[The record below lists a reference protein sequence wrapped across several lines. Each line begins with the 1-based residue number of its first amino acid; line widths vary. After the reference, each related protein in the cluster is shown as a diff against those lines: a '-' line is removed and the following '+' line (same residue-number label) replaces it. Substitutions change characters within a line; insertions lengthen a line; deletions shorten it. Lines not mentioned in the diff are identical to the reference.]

1 MSDIM
6 TPIPFSNLMN
16 WILTEQKKNS
26 TVFGVHKAYYAKEKL
41 TQTIF
46 GRKLETPIGPAAGPH
61 TQLAQNI
68 VAAYYAGSRFFELKT
83 VQIMDGAELSACV
96 NKPCILA
103 DDECY
108 NCEWSTELYVPQAM
122 AEYIKAWVAL
132 FVLAKEYGLG
142 AVDGYQ
148 FNMSVGYDL
157 AGIRSEKINH
167 FIDTMMD
174 AKEDATFIECKNWL
188 MEHLDQ
194 FEHITKEDIESIS
207 PNICNSATISTL
219 HGCPPQ
225 EIESIANYLLD
236 EKQLHTFIKC
246 NPTLLGYE
254 FARNTLN
261 EMGYDYVQFGEFHFN
276 DDLQYEDA
284 VPMLTR
290 LMKKA
295 QEKQLEFGVK
305 ITNTFPVD
313 VTANEL
319 PSEEMYM
326 SGKSL
331 FPLSIALAGKLAKE
345 FHGMLRISYSGGADY
360 YNIDKIV
367 QAGIW
372 PVTVATTLLKT
383 GGYQRLVQMAEL
395 LEPVYTK
402 FETVDAEQTLA
413 LAEAAKTDKHH
424 VKAIK
429 PLPSRKLRETVPLL
443 DCFVAPCK
451 EGCPIHQ
458 DIPAYMELVSQGKYE
473 EALQVIY
480 EKNPLPFI
488 TGTICAHNCMSKCTR
503 NFYEQPV
510 NIRAVKLEAAKN
522 GYKAVWDQMEVP
534 TIQGGK
540 KIAIVGGG
548 PAGLSAAYFLAKAGQ
563 DVTIFEKNDSL
574 GGVVRSVIPDFRISR
589 EAIEKDIALIQRLGV
604 TIMTNTEV
612 YSVQALK
619 DQGYEAIVLAVGAS
633 KPGMLHLEK
642 GNAINALEF
651 LEQFKQK
658 DGEVNLGKQVVVIG
672 GGNTAMDTAR
682 AAKRTL
688 GVEKVSL
695 VYRRTK
701 RYMPADEE
709 ELIMALEDGVEMREL
724 LSPVSL
730 EDGMLV
736 CKKMVLGAAD
746 ASGRRGVV
754 ETEETETIPADT
766 VIAAVGEKVPTE
778 FFQLNQMS
786 VNERGKAMTDTQTL
800 ESSQPDVYVI
810 GDGLYGPGTVVEAI
824 RDAQKAANAIV
835 GKQLSMD
842 TEAAVKPEE
851 IYAKKG
857 ILKEE
862 AEISQ
867 EANRCLTCSNVCEN
881 CVDVCPNRA
890 NIAVK
895 VPGME
900 KTQII
905 HVDYMC
911 NECGN
916 CKSFCPY
923 ASAPYQD
930 KFTLFANEADMEASK
945 NDGFVVLDETK
956 VKVRFLGT
964 ITDQVPFGIQ
974 RLIDAVKNDYSYLL
988 MKNS

>member
-1 MSDIM
+1 
-6 TPIPFSNLMN
+6 
-16 WILTEQKKNS
+16 
-26 TVFGVHKAYYAKEKL
+26 
-41 TQTIF
+41 
-46 GRKLETPIGPAAGPH
+46 
-61 TQLAQNI
+61 
-68 VAAYYAGSRFFELKT
+68 
-83 VQIMDGAELSACV
+83 
-96 NKPCILA
+96 
-103 DDECY
+103 
-108 NCEWSTELYVPQAM
+108 
-122 AEYIKAWVAL
+122 
-132 FVLAKEYGLG
+132 
-142 AVDGYQ
+142 
-148 FNMSVGYDL
+148 
-157 AGIRSEKINH
+157 
-167 FIDTMMD
+167 
-174 AKEDATFIECKNWL
+174 
-188 MEHLDQ
+188 
-194 FEHITKEDIESIS
+194 
-207 PNICNSATISTL
+207 
-219 HGCPPQ
+219 
-225 EIESIANYLLD
+225 
-236 EKQLHTFIKC
+236 
-246 NPTLLGYE
+246 
-254 FARNTLN
+254 
-261 EMGYDYVQFGEFHFN
+261 
-276 DDLQYEDA
+276 
-284 VPMLTR
+284 
-290 LMKKA
+290 
-295 QEKQLEFGVK
+295 
-305 ITNTFPVD
+305 
-313 VTANEL
+313 
-319 PSEEMYM
+319 
-326 SGKSL
+326 
-331 FPLSIALAGKLAKE
+331 
-345 FHGMLRISYSGGADY
+345 
-360 YNIDKIV
+360 
-367 QAGIW
+367 
-372 PVTVATTLLKT
+372 
-383 GGYQRLVQMAEL
+383 
-395 LEPVYTK
+395 
-402 FETVDAEQTLA
+402 
-413 LAEAAKTDKHH
+413 
-424 VKAIK
+424 
-429 PLPSRKLRETVPLL
+429 
-443 DCFVAPCK
+443 
-451 EGCPIHQ
+451 
-458 DIPAYMELVSQGKYE
+458 
-473 EALQVIY
+473 
-480 EKNPLPFI
+480 
-488 TGTICAHNCMSKCTR
+488 
-503 NFYEQPV
+503 
-510 NIRAVKLEAAKN
+510 
-522 GYKAVWDQMEVP
+522 
-534 TIQGGK
+534 
-540 KIAIVGGG
+540 
-548 PAGLSAAYFLAKAGQ
+548 
-563 DVTIFEKNDSL
+563 
-574 GGVVRSVIPDFRISR
+574 
-589 EAIEKDIALIQRLGV
+589 
-604 TIMTNTEV
+604 MTNTEV

-619 DQGYEAIVLAVGAS
+619 DQGYEAIILAVGAS

-651 LEQFKQK
+651 LEEFKQK

-778 FFQLNQMS
+778 FFQLNQIS